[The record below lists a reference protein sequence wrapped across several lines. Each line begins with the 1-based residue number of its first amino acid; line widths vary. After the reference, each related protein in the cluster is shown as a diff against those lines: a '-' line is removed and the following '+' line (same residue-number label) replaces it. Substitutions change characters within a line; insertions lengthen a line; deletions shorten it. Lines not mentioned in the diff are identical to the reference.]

1 MRTIARIP
9 ALRAQIT
16 AWRDDGAQVALVPTM
31 GNLHEG
37 HLALVRRAREL
48 ADRTVVSVFVNPL
61 QFVPG
66 EDFDAYPRTPD
77 ADRIKLSEAGVDLLF
92 SPPVDEVYPGD
103 LEGTTRV
110 QVPALDGILCGAFRP
125 GHFTGVATVVT
136 KLFNLVQ
143 PDYAVFGDKDYQQLL
158 LVRRM
163 VRDLCFP
170 VDVVA
175 VPTVREPDGLAM
187 SSRNRYL
194 GASERA
200 AAPQLYRVLC
210 ELAARLMAGE
220 TDYTALERAAT
231 GRLQA
236 SGFRPEYV
244 SVRRAADLAAPAPG
258 EQALVVLAAAWLGR
272 ARLIDHVEVALGG
285 ARPAQAGA

>member
-1 MRTIARIP
+1 MRTITRIP
-9 ALRAQIT
+9 VLRAQIA
-16 AWRDDGAQVALVPTM
+16 AWREDGAQVALVPTM

-66 EDFDAYPRTPD
+66 EDLDAYPRTPD

-92 SPPVDEVYPGD
+92 SPPADEVYAGD
-103 LEGTTRV
+103 LAGTTRV

-125 GHFTGVATVVT
+125 GHFTGVATVVA

-163 VRDLCFP
+163 VQDLCFP

-194 GASERA
+194 DASERA

-210 ELAARLMAGE
+210 ELAARLRAGE
-220 TDYTALERAAT
+220 TDYAALEHAAT
-231 GRLQA
+231 ERLRA
-236 SGFRPEYV
+236 LGFRPDYV

-258 EQALVVLAAAWLGR
+258 ERALVVLAAAWLGR
-272 ARLIDHVEVALGG
+272 ARLIDHLEIAPAAARSAQGG
-285 ARPAQAGA
+285 A